1 MSSSVSE
8 PAPPVVSDQDQTSD
22 PNQAPPVATEQAPVA
37 TEQAAVVPDQAP
49 VVQEAPNQAPPAA
62 TEQAPVVVSESTAA
76 PVVSVPEEAITAMY
90 QTIIAIAKFFHDVDP
105 KDAFNALTAKGVP
118 NFEDLKKAFTRQ
130 ILVDAE
136 KQRIAVLLLK
146 TDGSDL
152 GKTTF
157 DKFLKLAPTPA
168 PAPVAAHDENAVAP
182 DVSEPSASSASAPD
196 VSEQSA
202 SSASSAPAANA
213 AVTPAPVAAAAA
225 AAPTLTPASAA
236 ESQSKPDESIASDAA
251 PAPAPASP
259 NPSGGSK
266 KKRSQTKRKNGHH
279 HHISRN
285 RKARA

>member
-1 MSSSVSE
+1 MSSSTEQAPKQAPPVVSE

-22 PNQAPPVATEQAPVA
+22 PNQAPPVATEQAAVA
-37 TEQAAVVPDQAP
+37 TDQAAV
-49 VVQEAPNQAPPAA
+49 A

-76 PVVSVPEEAITAMY
+76 PAAPVVSVPEEAITAMY
-90 QTIIAIAKFFHDVDP
+90 ETIIEIAKLFNNVDP

-118 NFEDLKKAFTRQ
+118 NFEDLKKAFTTQ

>member
-1 MSSSVSE
+1 MSSSDAVNVDQAVAPVSE
-8 PAPPVVSDQDQTSD
+8 PKSEVIVQTAEV
-22 PNQAPPVATEQAPVA
+22 NQAPAAAATEQAP
-37 TEQAAVVPDQAP
+37 
-49 VVQEAPNQAPPAA
+49 NQAP
-62 TEQAPVVVSESTAA
+62 PVVVSESTAAPAA

-118 NFEDLKKAFTRQ
+118 NFEDLKKAFTTQ

-157 DKFLKLAPTPA
+157 DKFIKLAPTPA